1 MPGLTATSTSDQ
13 KNSPAASGAAGRS
26 FGKKRGRKKGGFQ
39 RLTASA
45 VFHVFRIMSEYDR
58 GMTILRTIREHDE
71 SGVSLLMLMNSNNA
85 YN

>member
-1 MPGLTATSTSDQ
+1 MQRGL
-13 KNSPAASGAAGRS
+13 RLE
-26 FGKKRGRKKGGFQ
+26 RREVEKKGGIQ

>member
-1 MPGLTATSTSDQ
+1 MIHTDKA
-13 KNSPAASGAAGRS
+13 PAASKQRGLRLERREVE
-26 FGKKRGRKKGGFQ
+26 KRGLQ

-45 VFHVFRIMSEYDR
+45 VSLAFRIMSDCDR

-85 YN
+85 